1 MKAFCPQQTE
11 NENRVLTHA
20 LTHEQKKW
28 DGNSG
33 TKRICGCE
41 NPAAKPLYSPQIPR
55 KAALSNLHTHE
66 ATGSSPVVSTTRR
79 KPAILWNTRDSGLFC
94 FRFFRC
100 FGRCLVVV
108 YKKRAKIEL
117 PKTVADCIFLTRN
130 FIVLRTC
137 GR

>member
-1 MKAFCPQQTE
+1 M
-11 NENRVLTHA
+11 
-20 LTHEQKKW
+20 
-28 DGNSG
+28 
-33 TKRICGCE
+33 E
-41 NPAAKPLYSPQIPR
+41 NPLIAAETVWKTP
-55 KAALSNLHTHE
+55 LSNLHTHE